1 MLVDGHL
8 FLCWDTEFTPGH
20 FGILAPDVPWM
31 PQTSFGT
38 QFEALCSSSH
48 SSSMFNAMAR
58 YAIFLEEVKYFLKDN
73 RKLG

>member
-8 FLCWDTEFTPGH
+8 FLCWDNEFAPGH
-20 FGILAPDVPWM
+20 FGILAPDVPSM

-38 QFEALCSSSH
+38 QLEAFCSSSH
-48 SSSMFNAMAR
+48 SSSTFNAMAR
-58 YAIFLEEVKYFLKDN
+58 YAIFLEEAKYFLKDN